1 MDSVAF
7 LRLHLHGARF
17 ADGGVPLKVLPDL
30 AALREMVIDVAKWRY
45 MSANPDRQ
53 RIPRGFTDKVDLK
66 LTGID
71 RGSAMPIISIAGTEP
86 SLDGMPLPYQQYFEQ
101 ARDDIINTIAAA
113 SEAYL
118 DPDTELPPV
127 RFLAYFNRIGRSLE
141 DDEFMELSNANSL
154 PPARLSKDARGKL
167 LQQSTISEVTQE
179 VALRG
184 TVPEVDQDRMTF
196 EMQQVHGGK
205 IIGPLPEQHRETIIA
220 TFNGYQDNNRVQ
232 VQGIGRYDRQNRLSG
247 LESIEQI
254 TPLDPLDVPARLDE
268 LRSMQDGWLDD
279 SGKAPSMVGLDW
291 LSRSFEHQFPDDLPL
306 PYTFPMPEGGIE
318 MEWSLEPHSIILEID
333 LETHKGSWLRFAGQT
348 NGEDER
354 ELDLNDNSAWD
365 WLVAEIRNTAGI
377 AS

>member
-53 RIPRGFTDKVDLK
+53 RVPRGFTDKVDLK

-71 RGSAMPIISIAGTEP
+71 RGSAMPIISITGTEP

-113 SEAYL
+113 SEAYH
-118 DPDTELPPV
+118 DPDTEFPPV

-141 DDEFMELSNANSL
+141 DDEFMELSNANGL

-205 IIGPLPEQHRETIIA
+205 ITGPLPEQHRETIIA

-232 VQGIGRYDRQNRLSG
+232 VQGIGRYDRQNHLSG

-306 PYTFPMPEGGIE
+306 PHTFPMPEGGIE
-318 MEWSLEPHSIILEID
+318 MEWSLDPHSIILEID
-333 LETHKGSWLRFAGQT
+333 LETHKGSWLRFTERT

-354 ELDLNDNSAWD
+354 ELDLNDNSDWA
-365 WLVAEIRNTAGI
+365 WLVTEIRNTAGI